1 MAVWYEVAFDG
12 AHADPDL
19 KHHTLE
25 EAKSLGYA
33 RLAADDAESFTIYEV
48 DDRHGVG
55 AVAAMHSV
63 FDSRV
68 SA

>member
-19 KHHTLE
+19 KHHTLA

-33 RLAADDAESFTIYEV
+33 RLAAHDAESFTIYEV